1 MMVNCTGVIIQVVV
15 LCAVILLNSDSYL
28 LSRGRVL
35 LKKSGLRHSNR
46 WEPPST
52 SDGISSIDDDST
64 QQGITYTVEL
74 PKASGISWGSDLSF
88 RWIYV
93 QDVDPQGEAMK
104 TGMVRK
110 GELMIE
116 MKMMRMVIVI

>member
-1 MMVNCTGVIIQVVV
+1 MMVTCTGIIIQVVV
-15 LCAVILLNSDSYL
+15 LCAVILLNSDSYS

-110 GELMIE
+110 GELT
-116 MKMMRMVIVI
+116 

>member
-1 MMVNCTGVIIQVVV
+1 MFTCNAMIIQVV
-15 LCAVILLNSDSYL
+15 LCAVILLNSDSY
-28 LSRGRVL
+28 SFRHGRAVL
-35 LKKSGLRHSNR
+35 RKSALRHSNR
-46 WEPPST
+46 WEPPSST
-52 SDGISSIDDDST
+52 TDGISNSVDDDST

-93 QDVDPQGEAMK
+93 QDIDPQGEAMK

-110 GELMIE
+110 GDLT
-116 MKMMRMVIVI
+116 

>member
-1 MMVNCTGVIIQVVV
+1 MMVITCNVIIIQVV
-15 LCAVILLNSDSYL
+15 LCAVILLNSDSY
-28 LSRGRVL
+28 SFNRGRVI

-52 SDGISSIDDDST
+52 ADGISSVDDDST
-64 QQGITYTVEL
+64 QKGITYTVEL

-93 QDVDPQGEAMK
+93 QDIDPQGEAMK

-110 GELMIE
+110 GNLT
-116 MKMMRMVIVI
+116 